1 MKIISELSVKPLYK
15 KLFKTALKVLNQPK
29 YLSLGLNFMT
39 KDEIKELNKTTRAV
53 DEPTDVLS
61 YPNLNLI
68 AGEVADKSIF
78 TSEYDHTTRKL
89 FLGEIVICAEKA
101 AEQAHEYGH
110 DLKRELGFLFV
121 HGLLHLL
128 GYDHIHPED
137 EKIMRLFQTKILS
150 EAKLQR

>member
-1 MKIISELSVKPLYK
+1 MVIISESTVKPFYK
-15 KLFKTALKVLNQPK
+15 KLFRTALKVLNQPN

-39 KDEIKELNKTTRAV
+39 KNEIKDLNKTTRSL

-68 AGEVADKSIF
+68 AGETADKNIF

-89 FLGEIVICAEKA
+89 FLGEIVICEEIAF
-101 AEQAHEYGH
+101 EQAAEYGH
-110 DLKRELGFLFV
+110 EPKRELGFLFV

-137 EKIMRLFQTKILS
+137 EKIMRSLQTQVLS
-150 EAKLQR
+150 LAKLER